1 MRPRT
6 GLFSKTELR
15 NIVQQ
20 LRISGNLMTYIHVG
34 AKRQTSPKNQKKAF
48 FSFELH
54 F

>member
-20 LRISGNLMTYIHVG
+20 MRISGNLMTYIHVG
-34 AKRQTSPKNQKKAF
+34 AKRQTSPKKKAF
-48 FSFELH
+48 FPFELH